1 MSSKHKAQKKQSDV
15 ARKRPDEA
23 PKPEAK
29 PAKSAATDD
38 GHDMPGAAGFI
49 SAGAEEDTYD

>member
-1 MSSKHKAQKKQSDV
+1 MSDKHKAHKKD
-15 ARKRPDEA
+15 AAAGHGKHDEA
-23 PKPEAK
+23 QKSKDKAVK
-29 PAKSAATDD
+29 PATKDD